1 MSQVAD
7 ILTDDGDIPL
17 WIDIPPGYFALPI
30 ERIGTGLDEAES
42 ILTDVTEAGQQPL
55 IHAVTGVL
63 SVLLTDLA
71 ARGALYCGIGR
82 HTSPTDGSI
91 VTSSLVVS
99 LLEFPGTR
107 NPRLVL
113 GDLVQAKADASERG
127 QADLVDLDGRPVLFF
142 ERTRQLPTPQL
153 PGQPEVTEDA
163 TSAVFQLEAFV
174 PSADGSKLANIEFST
189 PFEEHGPQ
197 FRVMMAQLAL
207 SVSFEPPP
215 EPSDFTEKIGQVLG

>member
-1 MSQVAD
+1 MSQVGD
-7 ILTDDGDIPL
+7 VLTDGGDIPL
-17 WIDIPPGYFALPI
+17 WIGIPPGYFALPLD
-30 ERIGTGLDEAES
+30 RIGPGLDQAES
-42 ILTDVTEAGQQPL
+42 VLTDVADAGQQPL

-63 SVLLTDLA
+63 SVLLADLA

-113 GDLVQAKADASERG
+113 SDLVQAKADENERG
-127 QADLVDLDGRPVLFF
+127 QADLVDLDGHPVLFF

-153 PGQPEVTEDA
+153 PGQPGVPEDA
-163 TSAVFQLEAFV
+163 TSPVFQLEAFV

-189 PFEEHGPQ
+189 PFEAHGPE

-207 SVSFEPPP
+207 SISFEPPP
-215 EPSDFTEKIGQVLG
+215 EPSNFSDKIGQVLG